1 MSTDDLM
8 LPDPV
13 WCEGLAALA
22 DRYDGF
28 AVDQWGV
35 LHDGRTAYPGAVECL
50 ARLRALGKYV
60 VILSNSGKRAHA
72 NTARLSAMGFPPDTY
87 GALITSGEVVWRA
100 LAKRGD
106 AFYRSLGDRCLLF
119 SNDGDRSV
127 VEGLGLTLVDDPRA
141 ATFILLAGVDDRTP
155 QERVA
160 AAFEWGSAHGIPMV
174 CANPDRTRIAGDR
187 LLPSC
192 GAVAHEYERM
202 GGRVHFVGK
211 PHPDIYRAC
220 AAVFDGVGARRV
232 AAVGDSV
239 QHDVVGGEE
248 AGYDTVFVLN
258 GIHRPEFAGVDAGVR
273 LDRVRALGQHYGAL
287 PDWMVDELRW

>member
-1 MSTDDLM
+1 LSTDELL
-8 LPDPV
+8 LPDPI
-13 WCEGLAALA
+13 WCAGLAPIA

-35 LHDGRTAYPGAVECL
+35 LHDGRTAYPGAVDCL
-50 ARLRALGKYV
+50 TRLRAMGKCV

-72 NTARLSAMGFPPDTY
+72 NTARLAAMGFPPETY
-87 GALITSGEVVWRA
+87 SALITSGEVVWRA
-100 LAKRGD
+100 LAKRAD

-127 VEGLGLTLVDDPRA
+127 VEGLGLTLVEDPRDA
-141 ATFILLAGVDDRTP
+141 SFILLAGVDDRTSP
-155 QERVA
+155 EQIA
-160 AAFEWGSAHGIPMV
+160 AAFEWGSRHAVPML
-174 CANPDRTRIAGDR
+174 CANPDRTRIAGDK
-187 LLPSC
+187 LMPSC

-220 AAVFDGVGARRV
+220 GVVFEGAGAGRV

-258 GIHRPEFAGVDAGVR
+258 GIHRQEFAGADAAAR
-273 LDRVRALGQHYGAL
+273 LQRVRALGHHYGAL
-287 PDWMVDELRW
+287 PDWMIDDLRW